1 MKNRVNL
8 LPWRHRKAG
17 LLRTLLPRWCAVWIV
32 ALLTFA
38 AVFWFSRAHY
48 AKTLAVVSA
57 RESAYRPIAAIVS
70 QNSQMRQ
77 AVRRFGDRET
87 LVGQLHDDLPVLCF
101 LATVSRSAQ
110 LCEGRLVLRDLR
122 FQQQAEG
129 SGARS
134 RFADPGQAVPDSRP
148 VLTIEGD
155 ALDNLAIARFAAALR
170 DAALFRDVVLE
181 SSVGKTSADRSV
193 HSFVVRC
200 EI

>member
-1 MKNRVNL
+1 MKNHVNL
-8 LPWRHRKAG
+8 LPWKHRRAG
-17 LLRTLLPRWCAVWIV
+17 LLRTLLLRWCAVWIV
-32 ALLTFA
+32 GLLTFA
-38 AVFWFSRAHY
+38 AVFWFSRVHC
-48 AKTLAVVSA
+48 AKTLAAVST
-57 RESAYRPIAAIVS
+57 RESAYKPIAAIVS

-77 AVRRFGDRET
+77 EVCRFGDRET

-101 LATVSRSAQ
+101 LATVSQSAQ

-122 FQQQAEG
+122 FQQRAES
-129 SGARS
+129 SGAEHRS
-134 RFADPGQAVPDSRP
+134 ADRGQAGPDPRP

-155 ALDNLAIARFAAALR
+155 ALDNLAIARFVAALR
-170 DAALFRDVVLE
+170 DAALFRDVALE